1 VIKYVQ
7 NRKIGKEKKEK
18 KKEEV
23 LGAIKLKD
31 LNRIAK
37 IR

>member
-1 VIKYVQ
+1 MF
-7 NRKIGKEKKEK
+7 KIGRLEREKKEK

>member
-1 VIKYVQ
+1 MF
-7 NRKIGKEKKEK
+7 KIGRLERKKKEK

-31 LNRIAK
+31 LTRIAK

>member
-1 VIKYVQ
+1 MF
-7 NRKIGKEKKEK
+7 KIGRLERK

-31 LNRIAK
+31 LTRIAE

>member
-1 VIKYVQ
+1 MF
-7 NRKIGKEKKEK
+7 KIERLESKKKKKK
-18 KKEEV
+18 KKEI

-31 LNRIAK
+31 LTRIAK

>member
-7 NRKIGKEKKEK
+7 NRKIGKQKRKKEK
-18 KKEEV
+18 KEV

-31 LNRIAK
+31 LNRIAR
-37 IR
+37 I